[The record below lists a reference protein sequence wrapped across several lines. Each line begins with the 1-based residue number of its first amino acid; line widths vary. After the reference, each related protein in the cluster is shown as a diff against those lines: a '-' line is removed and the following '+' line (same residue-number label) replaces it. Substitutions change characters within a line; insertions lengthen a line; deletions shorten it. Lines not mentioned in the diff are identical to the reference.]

1 MRRSYIPDAD
11 VIQCHYYKKDME
23 NRLDVLKKD
32 AFAFSIGISIL
43 EVGEGCAKGKME
55 ITPTHLNGVGT
66 VQGGALFTLADYICA
81 VAANSREKSAVSLD
95 GHIDF
100 IKAVS
105 SGTLIVT
112 AKEVFLRRT
121 IAAYMAEIR
130 REEDN
135 VLVATFQSKF
145 YRKE

>member
-1 MRRSYIPDAD
+1 
-11 VIQCHYYKKDME
+11 ME

-32 AFAFSIGISIL
+32 AFALSIGISIL

>member
-1 MRRSYIPDAD
+1 MRRNYIPDAD
-11 VIQCHYYKKDME
+11 AILCHYCKMNME
-23 NRLDVLKKD
+23 NRLDALKKD
-32 AFAFSIGISIL
+32 AFALSIGISIL
-43 EVGEGCAKGKME
+43 EVGEGCAKGKMV
-55 ITPTHLNGVGT
+55 ISPTHLNGVGT

-145 YRKE
+145 YRKD